1 LNAKFHSCLPAA
13 IVTIH
18 HEPKGKAN
26 IENFQQC
33 TLWNF
38 GSGTQNLG
46 VPQNGCFSTKSW
58 SKDLDYLGVPEYP
71 HNLGILH
78 MTISCSELAHY
89 SKGVGLP

>member
-1 LNAKFHSCLPAA
+1 MVKLLLVYQQSNHLCLSAKFHSCLPAA

-26 IENFQQC
+26 IENFQQY

-46 VPQNGCFSTKSW
+46 VP
-58 SKDLDYLGVPEYP
+58 
-71 HNLGILH
+71 
-78 MTISCSELAHY
+78 
-89 SKGVGLP
+89 